1 MTYTTH
7 SLILH
12 DDYNTFVTGNP
23 DGTAN
28 PLVAN
33 INTIWGTGYG
43 SKGYGQT
50 TTISPAAIGTTIS
63 ATQWSALIAKLAP
76 IAAHQGST
84 LQYIPQPTVGNTISV
99 VGALNSTLLLLYNN
113 SMNKSAS
120 GTDTNTYG
128 STYIAHGWKVQ
139 QVATHTVYFTNGPD
153 AARYFF
159 NAGGEIRFNFSRT
172 GGTTTPK
179 NTSWSTLLSQI
190 GTVVFK
196 GTSTTLEGNTGTP
209 IISPTG
215 YYSLV
220 TGAEYNVVSQYATT
234 APYTVN
240 NVLITATAS
249 SLLRGSNGD
258 NGPAI
263 TFKVYFNDPEVDT
276 YNDIIDGTL
285 TSNCL
290 VRSPE
295 TVYLANTWGNAMQT
309 SSFAGD
315 TAILINDAINNSVTA
330 VTATTATVNFTNS
343 NGSGT
348 VQVDVYKGGVLVQTL
363 TKVSANGLPDSLNV
377 LEILLT
383 HSLFLSLVNPILLQ
397 Q

>member
-1 MTYTTH
+1 MQVHILVRQGNPQVAQFLQVAMADIILLAQAAPDKLQSRTVDNNKMTYTTH

-12 DDYNTFVTGNP
+12 DDYNTFVTGTP

-159 NAGGEIRFNFSRT
+159 H
-172 GGTTTPK
+172 
-179 NTSWSTLLSQI
+179 
-190 GTVVFK
+190 
-196 GTSTTLEGNTGTP
+196 
-209 IISPTG
+209 
-215 YYSLV
+215 
-220 TGAEYNVVSQYATT
+220 
-234 APYTVN
+234 
-240 NVLITATAS
+240 
-249 SLLRGSNGD
+249 
-258 NGPAI
+258 
-263 TFKVYFNDPEVDT
+263 
-276 YNDIIDGTL
+276 
-285 TSNCL
+285 
-290 VRSPE
+290 
-295 TVYLANTWGNAMQT
+295 
-309 SSFAGD
+309 
-315 TAILINDAINNSVTA
+315 
-330 VTATTATVNFTNS
+330 
-343 NGSGT
+343 
-348 VQVDVYKGGVLVQTL
+348 VLVELQPQ
-363 TKVSANGLPDSLNV
+363 KIQAGLHYYLK
-377 LEILLT
+377 
-383 HSLFLSLVNPILLQ
+383 
-397 Q
+397 